1 MEAVYQLL
9 AIVSA
14 VLICWL
20 IYTTVKGQP
29 NVFSRANMSK
39 SLTSMGLLALV
50 LMAFVAL
57 LILSVR

>member
-1 MEAVYQLL
+1 METVYQLL
-9 AIVSA
+9 AIVA
-14 VLICWL
+14 GVLICWL
-20 IYTTVKGQP
+20 VYTTVKGQP
-29 NVFSRANMSK
+29 NVFSRENLSK

>member
-1 MEAVYQLL
+1 METVYQLL

-14 VLICWL
+14 VLICWF

-29 NVFSRANMSK
+29 NVFSRENLSK

-50 LMAFVAL
+50 LIAFVAL